1 MKFNELSTTG
11 TKDKPS
17 KLMLSRLEAESSGI
31 PFADYLAGFDFES
44 PREIEK
50 AVRKLALRE
59 TEDLYMRNKDNQA
72 DIPSVGI
79 LFLRAKGLRV
89 KPDILDKFAENTATA
104 VWTRFFA
111 PKIRAAKIAA
121 AFSVRPDRAIFNA
134 AAATIR
140 DVYDLTAAEI
150 EKLQF
155 FACQVK
161 EGEEFPKSLR
171 RMLYLWG
178 TTKKTG
184 KTTTA
189 EIIAAILNGDDRRG
203 ESIYTTTL
211 SREMQIDNYAVPL
224 ITTCRCCIMD
234 EAMYK
239 DMTKTYNRFKAMM
252 TTTDGTARLP
262 YGQTFCWHGLPNYIA
277 TSNDGLQTFIKDYG
291 DRRFLSVHFNHAP
304 RQMDEES
311 LTQLWRDFIT
321 HAEKPK
327 DWHEW
332 SADIAQTAD
341 EKGARGVTVDDL
353 VVYFQSQEW
362 YNIMRALPDVSQWHS
377 SNRLTRLRLAAMT
390 ANNFGQPDLARNCPE
405 EIEAA
410 FSEVFGGKVPG
421 QSWWSIRDC
430 KAVMNGHVAETQQTQ
445 QTENQY
451 NSNSNEKE
459 DDPF

>member
-11 TKDKPS
+11 TKENPS
-17 KLMLSRLEAESSGI
+17 QLMLSRLEAESSGV
-31 PFADYLAGFDFES
+31 PFAEYLSGFDFAS
-44 PREIEK
+44 PSDIEK
-50 AVRKLALRE
+50 AVRTLALRE
-59 TEDLYMRNKDNQA
+59 TEDLFMRNKDNQA
-72 DIPSVGI
+72 DLPSVGI
-79 LFLRAKGLRV
+79 LFARAKGLRI
-89 KPDILDKFAENTATA
+89 KPDVLDKFAENTATA

-111 PKIRAAKIAA
+111 PKIRAEKIAA
-121 AFSVRPDRAIFNA
+121 AFSVRPDRAVFNA
-134 AAATIR
+134 AAATVR
-140 DVYDLTAAEI
+140 DVYDLTAAET

-161 EGEEFPKSLR
+161 DGEDFPKSLR

-189 EIIAAILNGDDRRG
+189 EIIAALLNGDERRG
-203 ESIYTTTL
+203 ENIYTTSL
-211 SREMQIDNYAVPL
+211 SREMQLDNYAVPL

-239 DMTKTYNRFKAMM
+239 DMTKTYSRFKAMM

-262 YGQTFCWHGLPNYIA
+262 YGQTFNWHGLPNYIA

-291 DRRFLSVHFNHAP
+291 DRRFLAVHFDHAP
-304 RQMDEES
+304 RQLDEDG
-311 LTQLWRDFIT
+311 LTRLWRDFLT

-327 DWHEW
+327 DWSNW
-332 SADIAQTAD
+332 AADIAQTAD

-353 VVYFQSQEW
+353 VVYFQSQ
-362 YNIMRALPDVSQWHS
+362 WHS
-377 SNRLTRLRLAAMT
+377 SNRLTRLRLASLT
-390 ANNFGQPDLARNCPE
+390 GNNFGQPSLAKDCPE

-410 FSEVFGGKVPG
+410 FTEVFGPKVAG

-430 KAVMNGHVAETQQTQ
+430 KAAMNGTPAGAQQIV
-445 QTENQY
+445 NQ
-451 NSNSNEKE
+451 NNINSNEE
-459 DDPF
+459 ENDPF